1 MTRKRVLIVAH
12 DFPPQGGGAVMRVVK
27 FVKYLPAFGWEPI
40 ILTRQEGYLP
50 SWVHDPSLMGDLP
63 ADLVVHRTRSLAR
76 RVGDPPAWT
85 DGDGR
90 IQRWMQR
97 WILWRLAHVSIS
109 NDWGFRWLPFALPA
123 IRRILRSTRID
134 AILTTSPPHNVHF
147 LGLWAQRVSG
157 CAWVA
162 DFRDGWARDPQFQA
176 RSAARNALERRLE
189 RIVVSRADFVVSATE
204 QIDTW
209 FRTDYGAAYADK
221 AAIIFNGFD
230 PADYDA
236 SVGGPQRTEGPLRII
251 HTGSLALDRD
261 IGPFLTVI
269 GELAEQAKG
278 AHDGFEVEFVGS
290 MPDHAR
296 RLAMRTPGVTITP
309 YQPHAVA
316 IQKMRNADVLMVIPG
331 TLGPTALTGKL
342 FEYMAARR
350 PILALT
356 PPGALSSLIE
366 TERLGWA
373 ASPDDVEGIKS
384 VLLDIGVRR
393 AKIAFDGIGASPEL
407 LARFD
412 RRRLTQTLAEAL
424 TRASEARPP
433 RP

>member
-12 DFPPQGGGAVMRVVK
+12 DFPPRGGGAAMRVVK

-40 ILTRQEGYLP
+40 ILTRQEGYFP
-50 SWVHDPSLMGDLP
+50 SWVHDPSLLGDLP

-76 RVGDPPAWT
+76 RVGDPPART

-90 IQRWMQR
+90 IRRWMQR
-97 WILWRLAHVSIS
+97 WILWRLSHASIFG
-109 NDWGFRWLPFALPA
+109 DWGFCWLPFAIPA

-134 AILTTSPPHNVHF
+134 AILTTSPPHNVHL
-147 LGLWAQRVSG
+147 LGLWAQRVGG

-162 DFRDGWARDPQFQA
+162 DFRDGWTRDPLFQA
-176 RSAARNALERRLE
+176 RLAARNALERRLE
-189 RIVVSRADFVVSATE
+189 RIVVARADFVVSTTE

-209 FRTDYGAAYADK
+209 FRTDYGATYADK

-230 PADYDA
+230 PADYDV
-236 SVGGPQRTEGPLRII
+236 SVAGTQRTEGPLRIV
-251 HTGSLALDRD
+251 HAGSLTSDRD

-269 GELAEQAKG
+269 GELAEQAEG
-278 AHDGFEVEFVGS
+278 AHDGIEVEFVGL
-290 MPDHAR
+290 MPDQAR
-296 RLAMRTPGVTITP
+296 RQAMRTPGVTITP
-309 YQPHAVA
+309 HQPHAVA
-316 IQKMRNADVLMVIPG
+316 IQKMRDADVLMVIPG
-331 TLGPTALTGKL
+331 TLGRTALTGKL

-356 PPGALSSLIE
+356 SPGRLTSLIE

-373 ASPDDVEGIKS
+373 VPPDDVEGIRS
-384 VLLDIGVRR
+384 VLVEIRSRR
-393 AKIAFDGIGASPEL
+393 SKIDLDGIGASPEL

-412 RRRLTQTLAEAL
+412 RRRLTQTLAELL
-424 TRASEARPP
+424 TRASEARSP
-433 RP
+433 RR